1 MIGLGKLDRPI
12 TWTLLGCHRRER
24 EWGRKGET
32 ATESSVKRQ
41 QETHTHTHTH
51 IYRRSLGTTGRAE
64 CKMVMVQLVLATE
77 YVARHGIFR
86 AFSGIK
92 LYQAGARSSGHGY
105 TTQG

>member
-12 TWTLLGCHRRER
+12 TWTLLGCHLRER

-32 ATESSVKRQ
+32 ATG
-41 QETHTHTHTH
+41 
-51 IYRRSLGTTGRAE
+51 SLGTMGRAE

-86 AFSGIK
+86 AFSDI
-92 LYQAGARSSGHGY
+92 
-105 TTQG
+105 

>member
-51 IYRRSLGTTGRAE
+51 TYTGA
-64 CKMVMVQLVLATE
+64 V
-77 YVARHGIFR
+77 
-86 AFSGIK
+86 
-92 LYQAGARSSGHGY
+92 
-105 TTQG
+105 

>member
-12 TWTLLGCHRRER
+12 TWTLLGCHLRER

-41 QETHTHTHTH
+41 QETHIHTHT
-51 IYRRSLGTTGRAE
+51 YTGSLGTTGRAE

-86 AFSGIK
+86 AFSDI
-92 LYQAGARSSGHGY
+92 
-105 TTQG
+105 